1 MSRAEVAFSRKY
13 NSARDARAYGRGR
26 GLLTPHGFQI
36 HEAIPTVSRSV
47 EGEKPGH
54 RVPGEGYR

>member
-1 MSRAEVAFSRKY
+1 MSHAEGAFSRKY
-13 NSARDARAYGRGR
+13 NSARGARAYGWGQR
-26 GLLTPHGFQI
+26 LLTPSSFQI
-36 HEAIPTVSRSV
+36 HEANPTVSRSV